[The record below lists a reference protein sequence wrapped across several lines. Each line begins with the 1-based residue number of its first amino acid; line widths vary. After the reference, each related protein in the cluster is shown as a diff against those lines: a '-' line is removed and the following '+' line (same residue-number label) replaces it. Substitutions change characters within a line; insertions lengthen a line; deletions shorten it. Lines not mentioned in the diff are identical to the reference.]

1 MGREVQKNPEFSF
14 SVRKKAFLYKLVLR
28 GIRNFPPSPS
38 ERLACFET
46 QPSSEATNFHSKKD
60 YVFSGAPRAREARA
74 ERSTMGKKI
83 W

>member
-28 GIRNFPPSPS
+28 GIRNFPHSPS

-46 QPSSEATNFHSKKD
+46 QPSSEATDFQAHFVLHIKKLRFYKD
-60 YVFSGAPRAREARA
+60 IMY
-74 ERSTMGKKI
+74 
-83 W
+83 